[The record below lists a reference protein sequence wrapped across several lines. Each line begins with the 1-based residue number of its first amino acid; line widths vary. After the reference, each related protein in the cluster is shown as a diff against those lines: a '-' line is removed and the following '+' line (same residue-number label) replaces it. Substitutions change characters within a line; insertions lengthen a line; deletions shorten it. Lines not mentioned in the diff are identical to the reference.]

1 MTEEKPQRI
10 AVPFAQ
16 RWRDARLRIIPV
28 VVFGGAVLALA
39 LLWKGYVAA
48 PTMLGQAEA
57 VVAQVSSYK
66 PGVLAQLNVS
76 RFQLVRAGDTIGTVV
91 VADPKV
97 LASSLAVIQ
106 SEIALLRANLK
117 PIASQQRNA
126 MDYAQLRLDWMG
138 QRAKLAGARIDLQ
151 LAEAQSRRMQELFND
166 KIVSQRVYD
175 QAKADKDRL
184 QSQVKELGNL
194 VDEGERSFKDLQLTN
209 TVEVLKVSTEPQVAA
224 LAVEEAKLKLTEAQ
238 LSPIILRAPIDGVVS
253 RILHRSGESVTAGQP
268 IVSIATLN
276 PLRIV
281 GYLRPPITEQP
292 RVGMRVQVRSPG
304 LPGQIGWGRIDE
316 VGAQLEPVPATVIGP
331 VKISGVELALPV
343 SVSVPSNLKIRPGEL
358 VNLTLVSGPN

>member
-1 MTEEKPQRI
+1 MNEQKPGTI
-10 AVPFAQ
+10 PIPLAQ
-16 RWRDARLRIIPV
+16 HWRDARLRIIPAM
-28 VVFGGAVLALA
+28 VFGGAVLALA

-48 PTMLGQAEA
+48 PTMLGQAEP

-66 PGVLAQLNVS
+66 PGVLARLNVS
-76 RFQLVRAGDTIGTVV
+76 RFEHVRAGDPVGTVV

-106 SEIALLRANLK
+106 SEIELLRANMK

-138 QRAKLAGARIDLQ
+138 QRAKLASARIDLQ
-151 LAEAQSRRMQELFND
+151 LAEAQSRRMEELFKD
-166 KIVSQRVYD
+166 KIVSERVYD
-175 QAKADKDRL
+175 QAKADKERL
-184 QSQVKELGNL
+184 QSQVNELSNL

-209 TVEVLKVSTEPQVAA
+209 TVEVSKVSTEPQVAA
-224 LAVEEAKLKLTEAQ
+224 IAVEEAKLKLTEAQ
-238 LSPIILRAPIDGVVS
+238 LSPITLRAPIDGIVS

-268 IVSIATLN
+268 IVSIATLT

-292 RVGMRVQVRSPG
+292 AVGMRVQVRTPG
-304 LPGQIGWGRIDE
+304 LPGE
-316 VGAQLEPVPATVIGP
+316 VGWARIEEVGTQLEPVPATVIGP
-331 VKISGVELALPV
+331 IKMANVELALPV
-343 SVSVPSNLKIRPGEL
+343 SISIPPNLKIRPGEL
-358 VNLTLVSGPN
+358 VNLTLVPRPN